1 MIHVFKNYDAL
12 TETAASFIYEVGKRK
27 VTEQSTFYLVL
38 SGGKTPEA
46 IYSRL
51 ASISVIDRAMWF
63 GTQVF
68 WGDERCVP
76 PENPLSNYRMASEAL
91 LKKVPIDPLKIH
103 RIPAEQTD
111 LTEAIKHYEDKY
123 PISPDLVLLGMG
135 EDGHTASLFP
145 DSHALNIKDRNFV
158 LVETDA
164 EPRHRV
170 TMTPKAIECAEYIL
184 VIVSGKEKATALK
197 QVFESEGY
205 IKKTPA
211 RLMRKRTWYVDQDA
225 ARLLFDLDYLAD
237 EIIVRK

>member
-1 MIHVFKNYDAL
+1 MIHVFKNYEAL

-27 VTEQSTFYLVL
+27 VTEQGTFYLVL

-46 IYSRL
+46 VYEKL
-51 ASISVIDRAMWF
+51 ASVSCIDRAMWF

-76 PENPLSNYRMASEAL
+76 PEDPMSNFRMANESL
-91 LKKVPIDPLKIH
+91 LKKVPADPSKIH

-111 LTEAIKHYEDKY
+111 LTQAIKHYEDKY

-135 EDGHTASLFP
+135 ADGHTASLFP
-145 DSHALNIKDRNFV
+145 ESYALNIKDRYFV
-158 LVETDA
+158 LVEADV

-170 TMTPKAIECAEYIL
+170 TMTPKAIECSEYIL
-184 VIVSGKEKATALK
+184 VIVSGKEKAAALK
-197 QVFESEGY
+197 KVFEYDGY

-211 RLMRKRTWYVDQDA
+211 RLMRKRTWYVDQEA
-225 ARLLFDLDYLAD
+225 ASLLSELDYLSD
-237 EIIVRK
+237 EIIIRK